1 MIGLYLG
8 HTSIGSAYGAASS
21 LMIVVVWIY
30 FSSCSLF
37 LGAEFT
43 QVHAEMYGQKIEP
56 AKDAI
61 AVPEGMTA
69 AAAAEKA

>member
-1 MIGLYLG
+1 LIGLYLG